1 MDPNY
6 STPLIIALVALL
18 CSAFFS
24 GMEIAFV
31 SSNKVR
37 AEIEM
42 ARGGIINRILNIYY
56 SNREM
61 FISTLLIGNNIANI
75 VYSMAMARLLT
86 IPLQQW
92 VQNEALLLLLQTLIA
107 TFIILIF
114 GEFVPKT
121 IFRIN
126 PNASLRTASIPLF
139 MVYCVLYPISRFTEW
154 LSAMLMKL
162 FGIKIDSSRM
172 RLLTVDEL
180 DAYLQENIDKREDEN
195 KTVEREVKIFENAL
209 DFSDTRLR
217 DCMVPRNEIV
227 AVDVEDTTRD
237 DLVKLFTRSGLSKI
251 VVYKGSIDD
260 VIGFIQVSELFITT
274 VDWKTR
280 LKPVLFAPEALL
292 ARKMM
297 QQLMDEKRSM
307 AIVIDEFGGTSGMV
321 TLEDLVEEIFGEI
334 EDEHDRNRL
343 IARQLDEKTYE
354 FSGRM
359 EIEEINER
367 FHLDIP
373 ESDDYQTLAGYLLAE
388 EEAIPN
394 VPLTFYTFHF
404 MATVGGYLL
413 LFLLLALLF
422 AYKPQILNKAKWSK
436 WWYILAI
443 ITVPLTY
450 LCSASGWIVAE
461 VGRQPWTIQDLMPNK
476 VAISDLSAGYVQTTF
491 WIFAVVFTALLI
503 ADIGIICKQISKK
516 SLTNLEIDNEKK

>member
-1 MDPNY
+1 MDSSY
-6 STPLIIALVALL
+6 TSPLIVAIIALL

-42 ARGGIINRILNIYY
+42 ARGGIVNRLLNIYY
-56 SNREM
+56 RNREM
-61 FISTLLIGNNIANI
+61 FLSTLLIGNNIANI
-75 VYSMAMARLLT
+75 VYSMAMASLLT
-86 IPLQQW
+86 LPLRQW
-92 VQNEALLLLLQTLIA
+92 IQDDALLLLVQTLLA
-107 TFIILIF
+107 TLIILIF
-114 GEFVPKT
+114 GEFVPKS

-126 PNASLRTASIPLF
+126 PNSTLRTASVPLF
-139 MVYCVLYPISRFTEW
+139 MVYCVLYPVSRFTGW
-154 LSAMLMKL
+154 LSAALMKL
-162 FGIKIDSSRM
+162 FGIKIDTTRV

-180 DAYLQENIDKREDEN
+180 DAYLQENIDKHEDEN

-237 DLVKLFTRSGLSKI
+237 DLVKLFTSSGLSKI
-251 VVYKGSIDD
+251 VVYKENIDD
-260 VIGFIQVSELFITT
+260 VIGFIQVSELFVTD

-280 LKPVLFAPEALL
+280 IKPVLFAPEALL

-343 IARQLDEKTYE
+343 TARQINESSYE

-388 EEAIPN
+388 NEAIPN
-394 VPLTFYTFHF
+394 VGDVLELPPYRF
-404 MATVGGYLL
+404 TVER
-413 LFLLLALLF
+413 
-422 AYKPQILNKAKWSK
+422 Q
-436 WWYILAI
+436 
-443 ITVPLTY
+443 
-450 LCSASGWIVAE
+450 SAARIELVR
-461 VGRQPWTIQDLMPNK
+461 VDVIQN
-476 VAISDLSAGYVQTTF
+476 
-491 WIFAVVFTALLI
+491 
-503 ADIGIICKQISKK
+503 
-516 SLTNLEIDNEKK
+516 EEKK

>member
-1 MDPNY
+1 MNIDTTT
-6 STPLIIALVALL
+6 SLIIAIVALL

-56 SNREM
+56 SNRET

-75 VYSMAMARLLT
+75 VYSMAMAILLSELL
-86 IPLQQW
+86 P
-92 VQNEALLLLLQTLIA
+92 QNITEEPLLLLFVQTLIA
-107 TFIILIF
+107 TLIILIF
-114 GEFVPKT
+114 GEFIPKS

-126 PNASLRTASIPLF
+126 PNASLRTSSIPLL

-154 LSAMLMKL
+154 LSALLMKV
-162 FGIKIDSSRM
+162 FGIKIDSTRV
-172 RLLTVDEL
+172 RLLSVDEL

-251 VVYKGSIDD
+251 VVYKENIDD
-260 VIGFIQVSELFITT
+260 VIGFIQVSELFVTD

-280 LKPVLFAPEALL
+280 LKPVVFAPETLL

-343 IARQLDEKTYE
+343 TARQLNEKSYE

-359 EIEEINER
+359 EIEEINEQ

-388 EEAIPN
+388 NEAIPN
-394 VPLTFYTFHF
+394 VGEVFDLPPYRF
-404 MATVGGYLL
+404 TVERKSAARIEL
-413 LFLLLALLF
+413 
-422 AYKPQILNKAKWSK
+422 IRVD
-436 WWYILAI
+436 I
-443 ITVPLTY
+443 IDD
-450 LCSASGWIVAE
+450 E
-461 VGRQPWTIQDLMPNK
+461 
-476 VAISDLSAGYVQTTF
+476 
-491 WIFAVVFTALLI
+491 
-503 ADIGIICKQISKK
+503 
-516 SLTNLEIDNEKK
+516 EEKK

>member
-1 MDPNY
+1 MALNPEY
-6 STPLIIALVALL
+6 ISPLIIALIALL

-42 ARGGIINRILNIYY
+42 SRGGIINGLLNIFYG
-56 SNREM
+56 NREM

-92 VQNEALLLLLQTLIA
+92 ITNEALLLLVQTIIATLI
-107 TFIILIF
+107 ILLF
-114 GEFVPKT
+114 GEFIPKSV
-121 IFRIN
+121 FRIN

-139 MVYCVLYPISRFTEW
+139 MIYCLLYPISLFTEW
-154 LSAMLMKL
+154 ISASLMKL
-162 FGIKIDSSRM
+162 FGIKMSSTRV
-172 RLLTVDEL
+172 RLITVDEL
-180 DAYLQENIDKREDEN
+180 DAYLQENIDKHEDEN

-209 DFSDTRLR
+209 DFGDTRLR

-237 DLVKLFTRSGLSKI
+237 DLVKLFSRSGLSKI
-251 VVYKGSIDD
+251 VVYKENIDD
-260 VIGFIQVSELFITT
+260 VIGFIQVSELFVTD

-280 LKPVLFAPEALL
+280 LKPVIFAPESLL

-297 QQLMDEKRSM
+297 QRLMGEKRSM

-343 IARQLDEKTYE
+343 TARQINESSYE

-388 EEAIPN
+388 NEAIPN
-394 VPLTFYTFHF
+394 VGDVLELPPYRFTIER
-404 MATVGGYLL
+404 
-413 LFLLLALLF
+413 
-422 AYKPQILNKAKWSK
+422 Q
-436 WWYILAI
+436 
-443 ITVPLTY
+443 
-450 LCSASGWIVAE
+450 SAARIELVR
-461 VGRQPWTIQDLMPNK
+461 VDVIQN
-476 VAISDLSAGYVQTTF
+476 
-491 WIFAVVFTALLI
+491 
-503 ADIGIICKQISKK
+503 
-516 SLTNLEIDNEKK
+516 EEKK

>member
-1 MDPNY
+1 M
-6 STPLIIALVALL
+6 ALL

-56 SNREM
+56 SNRET

-75 VYSMAMARLLT
+75 VYSMAMAQLLT
-86 IPLQQW
+86 APLKPW
-92 VQNEALLLLLQTLIA
+92 ISNEALLLTAQTLIA
-107 TFIILIF
+107 TLIILIF

-126 PNASLRTASIPLF
+126 PNASVRTSSIPLF

-154 LSAMLMKL
+154 LSAVLMKV
-162 FGIKIDSSRM
+162 FGIKINSTRV
-172 RLLTVDEL
+172 RLITVDEL
-180 DAYLQENIDKREDEN
+180 DADLQENIDKHEDEN

-251 VVYKGSIDD
+251 VVYKENIDD
-260 VIGFIQVSELFITT
+260 VIGFIQVSELFVTE

-280 LKPVLFAPEALL
+280 LKPVVFAPETLL

-307 AIVIDEFGGTSGMV
+307 AIVLDEFGGTSGMV

-343 IARQLDEKTYE
+343 TARQLSDTSYE

-367 FHLDIP
+367 FHLDLP
-373 ESDDYQTLAGYLLAE
+373 ESDDYQTIAGYLLNE
-388 EEAIPN
+388 NEAIPN
-394 VPLTFYTFHF
+394 VGEVLEFPPYRFTIERKTAARIELIR
-404 MATVGGYLL
+404 VD
-413 LFLLLALLF
+413 
-422 AYKPQILNKAKWSK
+422 
-436 WWYILAI
+436 I
-443 ITVPLTY
+443 ID
-450 LCSASGWIVAE
+450 E
-461 VGRQPWTIQDLMPNK
+461 K
-476 VAISDLSAGYVQTTF
+476 
-491 WIFAVVFTALLI
+491 
-503 ADIGIICKQISKK
+503 
-516 SLTNLEIDNEKK
+516 EKK

>member
-1 MDPNY
+1 LDPSY
-6 STPLIIALVALL
+6 SSPLIIALIALL

-61 FISTLLIGNNIANI
+61 LISTLLIGNNIANI
-75 VYSMAMARLLT
+75 VYSMAMAKLLT
-86 IPLQQW
+86 IPLQAYIS
-92 VQNEALLLLLQTLIA
+92 NPALLLLTQTVIA
-107 TFIILIF
+107 TLIILIF

-126 PNASLRTASIPLF
+126 PNASLRTASIPLY
-139 MVYCVLYPISRFTEW
+139 MIYCVLYPISRFTEW
-154 LSAMLMKL
+154 LSALLMKL
-162 FGIKIDSSRM
+162 FGIKINSTRV

-237 DLVKLFTRSGLSKI
+237 DLVKLFTQSGLSKI
-251 VVYKGSIDD
+251 VVYKESIDD
-260 VIGFIQVSELFITT
+260 VIGFIQVSELFVTT

-280 LKPVLFAPEALL
+280 LKPVLFAPETLL

-343 IARQLDEKTYE
+343 IARQLSETSYE

-373 ESDDYQTLAGYLLAE
+373 ESDDYQTIAGYLLDE
-388 EEAIPN
+388 NEAIPN
-394 VPLTFYTFHF
+394 VGEVFDLPPYRFTIERKTAARIELIR
-404 MATVGGYLL
+404 VD
-413 LFLLLALLF
+413 
-422 AYKPQILNKAKWSK
+422 ILD
-436 WWYILAI
+436 
-443 ITVPLTY
+443 
-450 LCSASGWIVAE
+450 E
-461 VGRQPWTIQDLMPNK
+461 ED
-476 VAISDLSAGYVQTTF
+476 
-491 WIFAVVFTALLI
+491 
-503 ADIGIICKQISKK
+503 KK
-516 SLTNLEIDNEKK
+516 

>member
-1 MDPNY
+1 M
-6 STPLIIALVALL
+6 ALL

-56 SNREM
+56 DNRET

-75 VYSMAMARLLT
+75 VYSMAMAQLLT
-86 IPLQQW
+86 TPLKPW
-92 VQNEALLLLLQTLIA
+92 IQNEALLLLTQTVIA
-107 TFIILIF
+107 TLIILIF
-114 GEFVPKT
+114 GEFVPKS

-126 PNASLRTASIPLF
+126 PNASLRTSSIPLF

-154 LSAMLMKL
+154 LSAALMKL
-162 FGIKIDSSRM
+162 FGIKINSPHV

-180 DAYLQENIDKREDEN
+180 DAYLQENIDKHEDEN
-195 KTVEREVKIFENAL
+195 KSVEREVKIFENAL

-251 VVYKGSIDD
+251 VVYKENIDD
-260 VIGFIQVSELFITT
+260 VIGFIQVSELFVTE

-280 LKPVLFAPEALL
+280 LKPVVFAPETLL

-307 AIVIDEFGGTSGMV
+307 AIVLDEFGGTSGMV

-343 IARQLDEKTYE
+343 TARQLSDTSYE

-367 FHLDIP
+367 FHLDLP
-373 ESDDYQTLAGYLLAE
+373 ESDDYQTIAGYLLNE
-388 EEAIPN
+388 NEAIPN
-394 VPLTFYTFHF
+394 VGEVLEFPPYRFTIERKTAARIELIR
-404 MATVGGYLL
+404 VD
-413 LFLLLALLF
+413 
-422 AYKPQILNKAKWSK
+422 
-436 WWYILAI
+436 I
-443 ITVPLTY
+443 ID
-450 LCSASGWIVAE
+450 E
-461 VGRQPWTIQDLMPNK
+461 K
-476 VAISDLSAGYVQTTF
+476 
-491 WIFAVVFTALLI
+491 
-503 ADIGIICKQISKK
+503 
-516 SLTNLEIDNEKK
+516 EKK

>member
-1 MDPNY
+1 MDPIY
-6 STPLIIALVALL
+6 STPLIIALIALL

-24 GMEIAFV
+24 GLEIAFV

-56 SNREM
+56 RNREM

-75 VYSMAMARLLT
+75 VYSMAMAKLLT

-92 VQNEALLLLLQTLIA
+92 IHNEALLLLAQTLIA
-107 TFIILIF
+107 TLIILIF
-114 GEFVPKT
+114 GEFVPKS

-139 MVYCVLYPISRFTEW
+139 MVYCLLYPISRFTEW
-154 LSAMLMKL
+154 LSAMLMKI
-162 FGIKIDSSRM
+162 FGIKIDTTRM

-280 LKPVLFAPEALL
+280 LKPVVFAPEALL

-343 IARQLDEKTYE
+343 VAKQLDEKTFE

-367 FHLDIP
+367 FHLDLP

-394 VPLTFYTFHF
+394 VGDVIDLEPYRF
-404 MATVGGYLL
+404 
-413 LFLLLALLF
+413 
-422 AYKPQILNKAKWSK
+422 
-436 WWYILAI
+436 
-443 ITVPLTY
+443 
-450 LCSASGWIVAE
+450 
-461 VGRQPWTIQDLMPNK
+461 TIERK
-476 VAISDLSAGYVQTTF
+476 
-491 WIFAVVFTALLI
+491 TAARIELI
-503 ADIGIICKQISKK
+503 KME
-516 SLTNLEIDNEKK
+516 LIDGDEKK

>member
-1 MDPNY
+1 MNPEY
-6 STPLIIALVALL
+6 FSPLIIALIALL

-37 AEIEM
+37 AEIDM
-42 ARGGIINRILNIYY
+42 SRGGIINGLLNIFYG
-56 SNREM
+56 NREM

-92 VQNEALLLLLQTLIA
+92 VTNEALLLLVQTLIA
-107 TFIILIF
+107 TLIILIF
-114 GEFVPKT
+114 GEFIPKSV
-121 IFRIN
+121 FRIN
-126 PNASLRTASIPLF
+126 PNASLRTSSIPLF
-139 MVYCVLYPISRFTEW
+139 MIYCLLYPISRFTEW
-154 LSAMLMKL
+154 VSATLMKL
-162 FGIKIDSSRM
+162 FGIKMDSTRV

-209 DFSDTRLR
+209 DFGDTRLR

-237 DLVKLFTRSGLSKI
+237 DLVKLFSRSGLSKI
-251 VVYKGSIDD
+251 VVYKENIDD
-260 VIGFIQVSELFITT
+260 VIGFIQVSELFVTD

-297 QQLMDEKRSM
+297 QRLMGEKRSM

-343 IARQLDEKTYE
+343 TARQLSETSYE

-388 EEAIPN
+388 NEAIPN
-394 VPLTFYTFHF
+394 VGDVLELPPYRFTIER
-404 MATVGGYLL
+404 
-413 LFLLLALLF
+413 
-422 AYKPQILNKAKWSK
+422 Q
-436 WWYILAI
+436 
-443 ITVPLTY
+443 
-450 LCSASGWIVAE
+450 SAARIE
-461 VGRQPWTIQDLMPNK
+461 
-476 VAISDLSAGYVQTTF
+476 
-491 WIFAVVFTALLI
+491 LI
-503 ADIGIICKQISKK
+503 RVDVI
-516 SLTNLEIDNEKK
+516 EPDEKR

>member
-1 MDPNY
+1 
-6 STPLIIALVALL
+6 
-18 CSAFFS
+18 
-24 GMEIAFV
+24 MEIAFV

-56 SNREM
+56 RNREM

-75 VYSMAMARLLT
+75 VYSMAMAKLLT
-86 IPLQQW
+86 IPLQGHIT
-92 VQNEALLLLLQTLIA
+92 NEALLLLTQTLIA
-107 TFIILIF
+107 TLIILIF

-126 PNASLRTASIPLF
+126 PNASLRTASIPLY
-139 MVYCVLYPISRFTEW
+139 MIYLVLYPISRFTEW
-154 LSAMLMKL
+154 LSAVLMKL
-162 FGIKIDSSRM
+162 FGIKIDHTRV
-172 RLLTVDEL
+172 RLITVDEL

-237 DLVKLFTRSGLSKI
+237 DLVELFTRSGLSKI
-251 VVYKGSIDD
+251 VVYRENIDD
-260 VIGFIQVSELFITT
+260 VIGFIQVSELFVTDI
-274 VDWKTR
+274 DWKTR
-280 LKPVLFAPEALL
+280 IKPVLFAPETLL

-297 QQLMDEKRSM
+297 QQLMGEKRSM
-307 AIVIDEFGGTSGMV
+307 AIVLDEFGGTSGMV

-343 IARQLDEKTYE
+343 TARQIGDNSYE

-373 ESDDYQTLAGYLLAE
+373 ESDDYQTIAGYLLDE
-388 EEAIPN
+388 NEAIPN
-394 VPLTFYTFHF
+394 V
-404 MATVGGYLL
+404 G
-413 LFLLLALLF
+413 
-422 AYKPQILNKAKWSK
+422 
-436 WWYILAI
+436 
-443 ITVPLTY
+443 
-450 LCSASGWIVAE
+450 E
-461 VGRQPWTIQDLMPNK
+461 VFDLPPYRFTIEHK
-476 VAISDLSAGYVQTTF
+476 
-491 WIFAVVFTALLI
+491 TAARIELI
-503 ADIGIICKQISKK
+503 RVDV
-516 SLTNLEIDNEKK
+516 IDPDEKK

>member
-1 MDPNY
+1 
-6 STPLIIALVALL
+6 
-18 CSAFFS
+18 
-24 GMEIAFV
+24 MEIAFV

-42 ARGGIINRILNIYY
+42 ARGGIINRILNIFYR
-56 SNREM
+56 NREM

-75 VYSMAMARLLT
+75 VYSMAMASLLT
-86 IPLQQW
+86 KPLQLW
-92 VQNEALLLLLQTLIA
+92 FPNEALLLLVQTLIA
-107 TFIILIF
+107 TIIILIF

-121 IFRIN
+121 VFRIN
-126 PNASLRTASIPLF
+126 PNASLRTSSVPLY

-154 LSAMLMKL
+154 LSAILMKI
-162 FGIKIDSSRM
+162 FGIKMDSTHV

-251 VVYKGSIDD
+251 VVYKENIDD
-260 VIGFIQVSELFITT
+260 VIGFIQVSELFVTD
-274 VDWKTR
+274 VDWKKR
-280 LKPVLFAPEALL
+280 LKPVLFAPETLL

-343 IARQLDEKTYE
+343 TARQLNDTSYE

-394 VPLTFYTFHF
+394 VGDVIDLPPYRF
-404 MATVGGYLL
+404 
-413 LFLLLALLF
+413 
-422 AYKPQILNKAKWSK
+422 
-436 WWYILAI
+436 
-443 ITVPLTY
+443 
-450 LCSASGWIVAE
+450 
-461 VGRQPWTIQDLMPNK
+461 TIEHK
-476 VAISDLSAGYVQTTF
+476 
-491 WIFAVVFTALLI
+491 TAARIELVRV
-503 ADIGIICKQISKK
+503 DVIG
-516 SLTNLEIDNEKK
+516 EEEKK

>member
-1 MDPNY
+1 MALNPEY
-6 STPLIIALVALL
+6 TSPLIIALIALL

-42 ARGGIINRILNIYY
+42 SRGGIINGLLNIFYG
-56 SNREM
+56 NREM

-92 VQNEALLLLLQTLIA
+92 ITNEALLLLVQTIIATLI
-107 TFIILIF
+107 ILLF
-114 GEFVPKT
+114 GEFIPKSV
-121 IFRIN
+121 FRIN

-139 MVYCVLYPISRFTEW
+139 MIYCLLYPISLFTEW
-154 LSAMLMKL
+154 ISASLMKL
-162 FGIKIDSSRM
+162 FGIKMSSTRV
-172 RLLTVDEL
+172 RLITVDEL
-180 DAYLQENIDKREDEN
+180 DAYLQENIDKHEDEN

-209 DFSDTRLR
+209 DFGDTRLR

-237 DLVKLFTRSGLSKI
+237 DLVKLFSRSGLSKI
-251 VVYKGSIDD
+251 VVYKENIDD
-260 VIGFIQVSELFITT
+260 VIGFIQVSELFVTD

-280 LKPVLFAPEALL
+280 LKPVIFAPESLL

-297 QQLMDEKRSM
+297 QRLMGEKRSM

-343 IARQLDEKTYE
+343 TARQINESSYE

-388 EEAIPN
+388 NEAIPN
-394 VPLTFYTFHF
+394 VGDVLELPPYRF
-404 MATVGGYLL
+404 TVER
-413 LFLLLALLF
+413 
-422 AYKPQILNKAKWSK
+422 Q
-436 WWYILAI
+436 
-443 ITVPLTY
+443 
-450 LCSASGWIVAE
+450 SAARIELVR
-461 VGRQPWTIQDLMPNK
+461 VDVIQN
-476 VAISDLSAGYVQTTF
+476 
-491 WIFAVVFTALLI
+491 
-503 ADIGIICKQISKK
+503 
-516 SLTNLEIDNEKK
+516 EEKK

>member
-1 MDPNY
+1 
-6 STPLIIALVALL
+6 
-18 CSAFFS
+18 
-24 GMEIAFV
+24 MEIAFV

-56 SNREM
+56 RNREM

-75 VYSMAMARLLT
+75 VYSMAMAKLLT
-86 IPLQQW
+86 IPLQGHIT
-92 VQNEALLLLLQTLIA
+92 NEALLLLTQTLIA
-107 TFIILIF
+107 TLIILIF

-126 PNASLRTASIPLF
+126 PNASLRTASIPLY
-139 MVYCVLYPISRFTEW
+139 MIYLVLYPISRFTEW
-154 LSAMLMKL
+154 LSAVLMKL
-162 FGIKIDSSRM
+162 FGIKIDHTRV
-172 RLLTVDEL
+172 RLITVDEL

-251 VVYKGSIDD
+251 VVYRENIDD
-260 VIGFIQVSELFITT
+260 VIGFIQVSELFVTDI
-274 VDWKTR
+274 DWKTR
-280 LKPVLFAPEALL
+280 IKPVLFAPETLL

-307 AIVIDEFGGTSGMV
+307 AIVLDEFGGTSGMV

-343 IARQLDEKTYE
+343 TARQIGDNSYE

-373 ESDDYQTLAGYLLAE
+373 ESDDYQTIAGYLLDE
-388 EEAIPN
+388 NEAIPN
-394 VPLTFYTFHF
+394 V
-404 MATVGGYLL
+404 G
-413 LFLLLALLF
+413 
-422 AYKPQILNKAKWSK
+422 
-436 WWYILAI
+436 
-443 ITVPLTY
+443 
-450 LCSASGWIVAE
+450 E
-461 VGRQPWTIQDLMPNK
+461 VFDLPPYRFTIEHK
-476 VAISDLSAGYVQTTF
+476 
-491 WIFAVVFTALLI
+491 TAARIELI
-503 ADIGIICKQISKK
+503 RVDV
-516 SLTNLEIDNEKK
+516 IDPDEKK

>member
-1 MDPNY
+1 MILA
-6 STPLIIALVALL
+6 LIALL

-42 ARGGIINRILNIYY
+42 ARGGIINRILNIFYR
-56 SNREM
+56 NREM

-75 VYSMAMARLLT
+75 VYSMAMASLLT
-86 IPLQQW
+86 KPLQLW
-92 VQNEALLLLLQTLIA
+92 FPNEALLLLVQTLIA
-107 TFIILIF
+107 TIIILIF

-121 IFRIN
+121 VFRIN
-126 PNASLRTASIPLF
+126 PNASLRTSSVPLY

-154 LSAMLMKL
+154 LSAILMKI
-162 FGIKIDSSRM
+162 FGIKMDSTHV

-251 VVYKGSIDD
+251 VVYKENIDD
-260 VIGFIQVSELFITT
+260 VIGFIQVSELFVTD
-274 VDWKTR
+274 VDWKKR
-280 LKPVLFAPEALL
+280 LKPVLFAPETLL

-343 IARQLDEKTYE
+343 TARQLNDTSYE

-394 VPLTFYTFHF
+394 VGDVIDLPPYRF
-404 MATVGGYLL
+404 
-413 LFLLLALLF
+413 
-422 AYKPQILNKAKWSK
+422 
-436 WWYILAI
+436 
-443 ITVPLTY
+443 
-450 LCSASGWIVAE
+450 
-461 VGRQPWTIQDLMPNK
+461 TIEHK
-476 VAISDLSAGYVQTTF
+476 
-491 WIFAVVFTALLI
+491 TAARIELVRV
-503 ADIGIICKQISKK
+503 DVIG
-516 SLTNLEIDNEKK
+516 EEEKK

>member
-1 MDPNY
+1 MD
-6 STPLIIALVALL
+6 SSFTTPLIIALIALL

-42 ARGGIINRILNIYY
+42 ARGGIINHILNIYY
-56 SNREM
+56 RNREM

-75 VYSMAMARLLT
+75 VYSMAMAMLLT
-86 IPLQQW
+86 IPLQAYIN
-92 VQNEALLLLLQTLIA
+92 NEALLLLTQTVIA
-107 TFIILIF
+107 TLIILIF

-126 PNASLRTASIPLF
+126 PNASLRTASIPLY
-139 MVYCVLYPISRFTEW
+139 MVYLVLYPISRFTEW
-154 LSAMLMKL
+154 LSAVLMKL
-162 FGIKIDSSRM
+162 FGIKIDNTRVK
-172 RLLTVDEL
+172 LITVDEL

-251 VVYKGSIDD
+251 VVYRENIDD
-260 VIGFIQVSELFITT
+260 VIGFIQVSELFVTDI
-274 VDWKTR
+274 DWKTR
-280 LKPVLFAPEALL
+280 IKPVLFAPETLL

-307 AIVIDEFGGTSGMV
+307 AIVLDEFGGTSGMV

-343 IARQLDEKTYE
+343 TARQIGDNSYE

-373 ESDDYQTLAGYLLAE
+373 ESDDYQTIAGYLLNE
-388 EEAIPN
+388 NEAIPN
-394 VPLTFYTFHF
+394 V
-404 MATVGGYLL
+404 G
-413 LFLLLALLF
+413 
-422 AYKPQILNKAKWSK
+422 
-436 WWYILAI
+436 
-443 ITVPLTY
+443 
-450 LCSASGWIVAE
+450 E
-461 VGRQPWTIQDLMPNK
+461 VFDLPPYRFTIEHK
-476 VAISDLSAGYVQTTF
+476 
-491 WIFAVVFTALLI
+491 TAARIELI
-503 ADIGIICKQISKK
+503 RVDV
-516 SLTNLEIDNEKK
+516 IDPDEKK

>member
-1 MDPNY
+1 MDPTY
-6 STPLIIALVALL
+6 TTPLIIALAALL

-56 SNREM
+56 NNRET

-75 VYSMAMARLLT
+75 VYSMAMAQLLT
-86 IPLQQW
+86 TPLKPW
-92 VQNEALLLLLQTLIA
+92 ISNEALLLLTQTVIA
-107 TFIILIF
+107 TLIILIF

-126 PNASLRTASIPLF
+126 PNTSLRTSSIPLF

-154 LSAMLMKL
+154 LSAVLMKL
-162 FGIKIDSSRM
+162 FGIKINSTHV

-180 DAYLQENIDKREDEN
+180 DAYLQENIDKHEDEN
-195 KTVEREVKIFENAL
+195 KSVEREVKIFENAL

-251 VVYKGSIDD
+251 VVYKENIDD
-260 VIGFIQVSELFITT
+260 VIGFIQVSELFVTE

-280 LKPVLFAPEALL
+280 LKPVVFAPETLL

-297 QQLMDEKRSM
+297 QQLMGEKRSM
-307 AIVIDEFGGTSGMV
+307 AIVLDEFGGTSGMV

-343 IARQLDEKTYE
+343 TARQLSETSYE

-367 FHLDIP
+367 FHLDLP
-373 ESDDYQTLAGYLLAE
+373 ESDDYQTIAGYLLNE
-388 EEAIPN
+388 NEAIPN
-394 VPLTFYTFHF
+394 VGEVLDLPPYRFTIERKTAARIELIR
-404 MATVGGYLL
+404 VDVIDE
-413 LFLLLALLF
+413 
-422 AYKPQILNKAKWSK
+422 KEKNKS
-436 WWYILAI
+436 
-443 ITVPLTY
+443 
-450 LCSASGWIVAE
+450 
-461 VGRQPWTIQDLMPNK
+461 
-476 VAISDLSAGYVQTTF
+476 
-491 WIFAVVFTALLI
+491 
-503 ADIGIICKQISKK
+503 
-516 SLTNLEIDNEKK
+516 

>member
-1 MDPNY
+1 MDSSY
-6 STPLIIALVALL
+6 TSPLIVALIALL

-56 SNREM
+56 RNREM

-75 VYSMAMARLLT
+75 VYSMAMAKLLT
-86 IPLQQW
+86 IPLQGHLT
-92 VQNEALLLLLQTLIA
+92 NEALLLLTQTLIA
-107 TFIILIF
+107 TLIILIF

-126 PNASLRTASIPLF
+126 PNASLRTASIPLY
-139 MVYCVLYPISRFTEW
+139 MIYLVLYPISRFTEW
-154 LSAMLMKL
+154 LSAVLMKL
-162 FGIKIDSSRM
+162 FGIKIDHTRV
-172 RLLTVDEL
+172 RLITVDEL

-251 VVYKGSIDD
+251 VVYRENIDD
-260 VIGFIQVSELFITT
+260 VIGFIQVSELFVTDI
-274 VDWKTR
+274 DWKTR
-280 LKPVLFAPEALL
+280 IKPVLFAPETLL

-297 QQLMDEKRSM
+297 QQLMGEKRSM
-307 AIVIDEFGGTSGMV
+307 AIVLDEFGGTSGMV

-343 IARQLDEKTYE
+343 TARQIGDNSYE

-373 ESDDYQTLAGYLLAE
+373 ESDDYQTIAGYLLDE
-388 EEAIPN
+388 NEAIPN
-394 VPLTFYTFHF
+394 V
-404 MATVGGYLL
+404 G
-413 LFLLLALLF
+413 
-422 AYKPQILNKAKWSK
+422 
-436 WWYILAI
+436 
-443 ITVPLTY
+443 
-450 LCSASGWIVAE
+450 E
-461 VGRQPWTIQDLMPNK
+461 VFDLPPYRFTIEHK
-476 VAISDLSAGYVQTTF
+476 
-491 WIFAVVFTALLI
+491 TAARIELI
-503 ADIGIICKQISKK
+503 RVDV
-516 SLTNLEIDNEKK
+516 IDPDEKK

>member
-1 MDPNY
+1 MDSSY
-6 STPLIIALVALL
+6 TSPLIIALIALL

-56 SNREM
+56 RNREM

-75 VYSMAMARLLT
+75 VYSMAMAMLLT
-86 IPLQQW
+86 IPLQKYIH
-92 VQNEALLLLLQTLIA
+92 NEALLLLTQTVIA

-126 PNASLRTASIPLF
+126 PNASLRTASVPLY
-139 MVYCVLYPISRFTEW
+139 MIYLVLYPISRFTEW
-154 LSAMLMKL
+154 LSAVLMKL
-162 FGIKIDSSRM
+162 FGIKIDHTRV
-172 RLLTVDEL
+172 RLITVDEL

-227 AVDVEDTTRD
+227 AVDVQDTTRD

-251 VVYKGSIDD
+251 VVYRENIDD
-260 VIGFIQVSELFITT
+260 VIGFIQVSELFVTDI
-274 VDWKTR
+274 DWKPR
-280 LKPVLFAPEALL
+280 IKPVLFAPETLL

-307 AIVIDEFGGTSGMV
+307 AIVLDEFGGTSGMV

-343 IARQLDEKTYE
+343 TARQIGDNSYE

-373 ESDDYQTLAGYLLAE
+373 ESDDYQTIAGYLLDE
-388 EEAIPN
+388 NEAIPN
-394 VPLTFYTFHF
+394 V
-404 MATVGGYLL
+404 G
-413 LFLLLALLF
+413 
-422 AYKPQILNKAKWSK
+422 
-436 WWYILAI
+436 
-443 ITVPLTY
+443 
-450 LCSASGWIVAE
+450 E
-461 VGRQPWTIQDLMPNK
+461 VFDLPPYRFTIEHK
-476 VAISDLSAGYVQTTF
+476 
-491 WIFAVVFTALLI
+491 TAARIELI
-503 ADIGIICKQISKK
+503 RVDVI
-516 SLTNLEIDNEKK
+516 NPDEKK

>member
-1 MDPNY
+1 MDPNIT
-6 STPLIIALVALL
+6 TPLVIALIALL

-75 VYSMAMARLLT
+75 VYSMAMAKLLT
-86 IPLQQW
+86 IPLGQW
-92 VQNEALLLLLQTLIA
+92 LHNEAALLMAQTLIA
-107 TFIILIF
+107 TLIILLF

-139 MVYCVLYPISRFTEW
+139 MIYCVLYPISRFTEW
-154 LSAMLMKL
+154 LSAILMKA
-162 FGIKIDSSRM
+162 FGIKIDTTRV
-172 RLLTVDEL
+172 RQLTVDEL

-227 AVDVEDTTRD
+227 AVDVDDTTRD

-251 VVYKGSIDD
+251 VVYKESIDD
-260 VIGFIQVSELFITT
+260 VIGFIQVSELFVTD
-274 VDWKTR
+274 VDWKKR
-280 LKPVLFAPEALL
+280 LKPVVFAPETLL

-297 QQLMDEKRSM
+297 QQLMGEKRSM
-307 AIVIDEFGGTSGMV
+307 AIVLDEFGGTSGMV

-343 IARQLDEKTYE
+343 IAKQINEKTYE

-373 ESDDYQTLAGYLLAE
+373 ESDDYQTIAGYLLNE
-388 EEAIPN
+388 NEAIPN
-394 VPLTFYTFHF
+394 EGEVFDLPPYRF
-404 MATVGGYLL
+404 TVERKTAARIELIRVE
-413 LFLLLALLF
+413 
-422 AYKPQILNKAKWSK
+422 ILD
-436 WWYILAI
+436 
-443 ITVPLTY
+443 
-450 LCSASGWIVAE
+450 E
-461 VGRQPWTIQDLMPNK
+461 
-476 VAISDLSAGYVQTTF
+476 
-491 WIFAVVFTALLI
+491 
-503 ADIGIICKQISKK
+503 
-516 SLTNLEIDNEKK
+516 EEKK

>member
-1 MDPNY
+1 M
-6 STPLIIALVALL
+6 ALL

-56 SNREM
+56 SNRET

-75 VYSMAMARLLT
+75 VYSMAMAQLLT
-86 IPLQQW
+86 APLKPW
-92 VQNEALLLLLQTLIA
+92 ISNEALLLTAQTLIA
-107 TFIILIF
+107 TLIILIF

-126 PNASLRTASIPLF
+126 PNASVRTSSIPLF

-154 LSAMLMKL
+154 LSAVLMKV
-162 FGIKIDSSRM
+162 FGIKINSTRV
-172 RLLTVDEL
+172 RLITVDEL
-180 DAYLQENIDKREDEN
+180 DAYLQENIDKHEDEN

-251 VVYKGSIDD
+251 VVYKENIDD
-260 VIGFIQVSELFITT
+260 VIGFIQVSELFVTE

-280 LKPVLFAPEALL
+280 LKPVVFAPETLL

-307 AIVIDEFGGTSGMV
+307 AIVLDEFGGTSGMV

-343 IARQLDEKTYE
+343 TARQLSDTSYE

-367 FHLDIP
+367 FHLDLP
-373 ESDDYQTLAGYLLAE
+373 ESDDYQTIAGYLLNE
-388 EEAIPN
+388 NEAIPN
-394 VPLTFYTFHF
+394 VGEVLEFPPYRFTIERKTAARIELIR
-404 MATVGGYLL
+404 VD
-413 LFLLLALLF
+413 
-422 AYKPQILNKAKWSK
+422 
-436 WWYILAI
+436 I
-443 ITVPLTY
+443 ID
-450 LCSASGWIVAE
+450 E
-461 VGRQPWTIQDLMPNK
+461 K
-476 VAISDLSAGYVQTTF
+476 
-491 WIFAVVFTALLI
+491 
-503 ADIGIICKQISKK
+503 
-516 SLTNLEIDNEKK
+516 EKK

>member
-1 MDPNY
+1 MADY
-6 STPLIIALVALL
+6 TTLLIALIALL

-56 SNREM
+56 RNREM

-75 VYSMAMARLLT
+75 VYSMAMAKLLT
-86 IPLQQW
+86 EPIKQW
-92 VQNEALLLLLQTLIA
+92 VGDEDALLLLVQTVIA
-107 TFIILIF
+107 TLIILIF

-126 PNASLRTASIPLF
+126 PNASLRTASVPLY
-139 MVYCVLYPISRFTEW
+139 MAYCVLYPISRCTKW

-162 FGIKIDSSRM
+162 FGIKIDASRM

-180 DAYLQENIDKREDEN
+180 DAYLQENIDKHEDEN
-195 KTVEREVKIFENAL
+195 KEVEREVKIFENAL

-237 DLVKLFTRSGLSKI
+237 DLVKLFSRSGLSKI
-251 VVYKGSIDD
+251 VVYKENIDD
-260 VIGFIQVSELFITT
+260 VIGFIQVSELFVTD

-280 LKPVLFAPEALL
+280 IKPVLFAPETLL

-307 AIVIDEFGGTSGMV
+307 AIVLDEFGGTSGMV

-334 EDEHDRNRL
+334 EDEHDRNHL
-343 IARQLDEKTYE
+343 IARQLSDTSYE

-373 ESDDYQTLAGYLLAE
+373 ESDDYQTLAGYLLDE
-388 EEAIPN
+388 NEAIPN
-394 VPLTFYTFHF
+394 VGEVLELPPYRF
-404 MATVGGYLL
+404 TVERKTAARIEL
-413 LFLLLALLF
+413 
-422 AYKPQILNKAKWSK
+422 IRVD
-436 WWYILAI
+436 I
-443 ITVPLTY
+443 I
-450 LCSASGWIVAE
+450 
-461 VGRQPWTIQDLMPNK
+461 D
-476 VAISDLSAGYVQTTF
+476 TT
-491 WIFAVVFTALLI
+491 
-503 ADIGIICKQISKK
+503 K
-516 SLTNLEIDNEKK
+516 E

>member
-1 MDPNY
+1 
-6 STPLIIALVALL
+6 
-18 CSAFFS
+18 
-24 GMEIAFV
+24 MEIAFV

-37 AEIEM
+37 AQIEM
-42 ARGGIINRILNIYY
+42 ARGGIINRILNVYY
-56 SNREM
+56 SNRET

-75 VYSMAMARLLT
+75 VYSMAMAQLLT

-92 VQNEALLLLLQTLIA
+92 MTNEALLLFTQTVIA
-107 TFIILIF
+107 TLIILIF

-126 PNASLRTASIPLF
+126 PNASVRTSSMPLF
-139 MVYCVLYPISRFTEW
+139 MVYCLLYPISRFTEW
-154 LSAMLMKL
+154 LSAALMKL
-162 FGIKIDSSRM
+162 FGIKINSTRV
-172 RLLTVDEL
+172 RQLTVDEL

-227 AVDVEDTTRD
+227 AVDVEDTTRE

-251 VVYKGSIDD
+251 VVYKENIDD
-260 VIGFIQVSELFITT
+260 VIGFIQVSELFVTD

-280 LKPVLFAPEALL
+280 LKPVVFAPETLL

-343 IARQLDEKTYE
+343 IARQLNDTSYE

-373 ESDDYQTLAGYLLAE
+373 ESDDYQTIAGYLLNE
-388 EEAIPN
+388 NEAIPN
-394 VPLTFYTFHF
+394 VGEVFDLPPYRF
-404 MATVGGYLL
+404 TVERKTAARIEL
-413 LFLLLALLF
+413 
-422 AYKPQILNKAKWSK
+422 IRVD
-436 WWYILAI
+436 I
-443 ITVPLTY
+443 IDTDT
-450 LCSASGWIVAE
+450 
-461 VGRQPWTIQDLMPNK
+461 
-476 VAISDLSAGYVQTTF
+476 
-491 WIFAVVFTALLI
+491 
-503 ADIGIICKQISKK
+503 KK
-516 SLTNLEIDNEKK
+516 